1 LKTGI
6 RKIVWYAFATG
17 ILLLGGALFYLQNQ
31 FQPPNDSGTAVE
43 VIVPEGATAEDVGL
57 QLKEKNL
64 IKNAKVFSLYLRY
77 EGQSGLLKTGKYY
90 LRQGM
95 TMEQIARVLVEGDA
109 KYNTVQFTVPEG
121 LTLEQIA
128 ELLDKQKIVSKDEF
142 LKEADSGQFEY
153 EFVKEI
159 PQNPAMKHRL
169 EGYLFPDTYE
179 VFKEADAHQIIDIM
193 LKQTDAVFTPEW
205 RERMKERGLT
215 FHQTLTLASL
225 VEREAKTA
233 KERPMIAGVIDNRLK
248 ANPPMKLQIDATIQ
262 FALGKQKE
270 NLLYSD
276 LEIDS
281 PYNTYKHEGLPPGP
295 IASPGRDSIK
305 AVLYPDKH
313 DFFFYVTKNDGT
325 GEHYFATTYE
335 EHQQNIAKS
344 R

>member
-1 LKTGI
+1 
-6 RKIVWYAFATG
+6 
-17 ILLLGGALFYLQNQ
+17 
-31 FQPPNDSGTAVE
+31 
-43 VIVPEGATAEDVGL
+43 
-57 QLKEKNL
+57 L